1 MVERGRSSATTE
13 ARGQRVGR
21 QRNGLYRRGG
31 HTCWCVYRTA
41 VAPCIPTAPL
51 LEVVLPR
58 VDKPPPDGQAPEG
71 DPGEYMP
78 DDLSTAG
85 QPRTPLHTIAATVE
99 VAVPATE
106 DTPRS

>member
-1 MVERGRSSATTE
+1 M
-13 ARGQRVGR
+13 
-21 QRNGLYRRGG
+21 
-31 HTCWCVYRTA
+31 
-41 VAPCIPTAPL
+41 
-51 LEVVLPR
+51 
-58 VDKPPPDGQAPEG
+58 DKPPPDGQAPEG